1 MKAKI
6 LLLAVLL
13 TARGLPAQ
21 VPPPAATNGLSH
33 EELLRRAAVKNAT
46 APETTAAAIPDW
58 SVTNSPRPANASANV
73 NPPAATP
80 PSVVPPAAR
89 VAAALTNARPVTP
102 RPPRPA
108 NLPAAPAATIATP
121 PPGPGSVAAP
131 ATTPPPAAAPIALSD
146 AGAIALRPPANA
158 SNISEPDRIY
168 PPGTIDFPA
177 ASLEQ
182 ILTIYSELV
191 GRNLLRPTSLNM
203 KQDIV
208 LKQTTALTKLEVVQ
222 MIEAALYLNQ
232 VSVINVGE
240 KFVTVMPTAEAFKI
254 PGIINTN
261 SVTDLP
267 VLGTIITHVV
277 QLKYVKPSEMQA
289 VLQPFASGT
298 APNPVYPVDSSGI
311 LVLRDNVANV
321 KRMLEMIEKVDIV
334 AQSEIISEVIP
345 IKYAKAEEIA
355 SALGSVGGG
364 TGGTVGTRA
373 SGTTTG
379 SSATGANRMGGLGQ
393 PGAYNQPGS
402 TGAMPGANPT
412 PSSNASFGDRV
423 RNLITKAAGAGDFTI
438 LGQTKIIAD
447 IRSNSLLV
455 FASRQDME
463 MIKDIISKLDVV
475 LAQVLIE
482 TIILDVTFSDS
493 WNLGVSSAQYSKQF
507 SGDGRGFGG
516 INNGN
521 ALASTL
527 TNAFPSNLGSGLNYF
542 GILGGNPEWEVAVQ
556 AFASDNR
563 VNVIQKPR
571 IQTSHATPA
580 SIFIGSTV
588 PYVSGTYYGY
598 GAGTG
603 GSSSYQQLRV
613 GIGLNVTPFINQ
625 DGLVVMKI
633 DETIDELDGSTPIAN
648 VGNVP
653 NTKSSTL
660 SAEIAVRD
668 KETIILGGIIRNS
681 DTKNKSGVPL
691 LKDIPLLG
699 ALFSSR
705 DSSKKRQE
713 LIVLMRPTVLRTP
726 EAAALQVDIEKERL
740 PGVRAAEKQLD
751 KVELEKA
758 NQEKK
763 KRQTSSEVRPNKS
776 SPSSFDQVTPFTAE
790 DEKLLL
796 TPTP

>member
-1 MKAKI
+1 
-6 LLLAVLL
+6 
-13 TARGLPAQ
+13 
-21 VPPPAATNGLSH
+21 
-33 EELLRRAAVKNAT
+33 
-46 APETTAAAIPDW
+46 
-58 SVTNSPRPANASANV
+58 
-73 NPPAATP
+73 
-80 PSVVPPAAR
+80 
-89 VAAALTNARPVTP
+89 
-102 RPPRPA
+102 
-108 NLPAAPAATIATP
+108 
-121 PPGPGSVAAP
+121 
-131 ATTPPPAAAPIALSD
+131 
-146 AGAIALRPPANA
+146 
-158 SNISEPDRIY
+158 
-168 PPGTIDFPA
+168 
-177 ASLEQ
+177 
-182 ILTIYSELV
+182 LTIYSELV

-208 LKQTTALTKLEVVQ
+208 LKQTTPLTKLEVVQ

-373 SGTTTG
+373 SGTT
-379 SSATGANRMGGLGQ
+379 SSATGANRLGGLGQ

-402 TGAMPGANPT
+402 TGAIPGANPT

-423 RNLITKAAGAGDFTI
+423 RNLITKAAGAGDFNI

-493 WNLGVSSAQYSKQF
+493 WNLGVSGSQTAKRF
-507 SGDGRGFGG
+507 SGSGTAIGAV
-516 INNGN
+516 NNGN
-521 ALASTL
+521 PLLSTL
-527 TNAFPSNLGSGLNYF
+527 TNAFPNNLGSGLNYF
-542 GILGGNPEWEVAVQ
+542 GVMNGNPNWEVAVQ

-726 EAAALQVDIEKERL
+726 EAAALQVDVEKERL

-751 KVELEKA
+751 KVELERA

-763 KRQTSSEVRPNKS
+763 KRQTSSETRPNKS
-776 SPSSFDQVTPFTAE
+776 SQSSFDQVTPFTAE